1 MPERIPDRMGKI
13 VTFYSYKG
21 GTGRSMALANVA
33 WLLANAGNRVLTIDW
48 DLEAP
53 GLHRYFEPF
62 LADKNLEHS
71 TGVIDFVRDFATAAL
86 SRTAAP
92 SKDEKTSTQWFE
104 EYGDILAHAIPLDWE
119 FPNGG
124 ALHMVPAG
132 KQDSAY
138 GVRVNSFDWQDFYE
152 QLGGGVLLET
162 VKANLRR
169 AYDFILIDS
178 RTGVS
183 DTSGIC
189 TLQMPDELVV
199 CFTLNRQSV
208 FGASAAARHAFTARH
223 TPAGEPTLRIWP
235 LATRVEAYEKDRLE
249 IATNIARARF
259 SGLMVHLDP
268 VQEEIYWGE
277 IPVSYEPYYA
287 YTEVLSPF
295 RDQYNQTTS
304 MLARMLKLAGYL
316 NGGPLNDD
324 YLIDESR
331 MSEGLA
337 AYTSHGAGDF
347 YEELRWLGLEYDSMR
362 RRMRAGNARTN
373 LMTSLVNRAQ
383 TLAGQ
388 RDAGT
393 VAERLF
399 SDTTDGGRVVGLAL
413 ARKDPHRHHTE
424 MALSAIGDSKSAF
437 EQFQGLVLLQGLI
450 PTMHPAT
457 AAQFEEVLISQLGHP
472 FLGGDPSRARLAKRL
487 LPLLAEISEKSS
499 PQDSNSAAFVQAP
512 QHQSLIS
519 ITPTSTLIR
528 YPDPEERFGQSV
540 STRGSHAVRLPKTIR
555 IAPYPVTN
563 LEYLEFV
570 KSGGYNNIAFW
581 PFGGSYRTR
590 FVAGDKKS
598 LGPGHW
604 VNSGTIPDGL
614 ENHPVTA
621 ISFVEAQA
629 FISWYNSKTSY
640 DEPWGLP
647 TEDQWEFAAR
657 SEEGRIYPWG
667 DVFDQSRCNS
677 AEAGLGGT
685 SPVTDHKEGASKF
698 GCFHMAGNVWEFV
711 VAEGTRDNECVLRG
725 GSFKNDRFEVRSYL
739 RLSAVPITHRPADFG
754 FRLALFEAPL
764 AAA

>member
-1 MPERIPDRMGKI
+1 MTSERTPPRNGKI
-13 VTFYSYKG
+13 ITFYSYKG

-86 SRTAAP
+86 SKNEGP
-92 SKDEKTSTQWFE
+92 DITQWFE
-104 EYGDILAHAIPLDWE
+104 EYCDILAHAVPLNWE
-119 FPNGG
+119 FPNRG
-124 ALHMVPAG
+124 ALHLVPAG

-138 GVRVNSFDWQDFYE
+138 GVRVNSFDWHDFYE

-162 VKANLRR
+162 VKVNLRR

-208 FGASAAARHAFTARH
+208 FGASAAARHTFTVRH
-223 TPAGEPTLRIWP
+223 TPSGDPTVKIWP
-235 LATRVEAYEKDRLE
+235 LATRVEASEKDRLE

-268 VQEEIYWGE
+268 LQEETYWGE
-277 IPVSYEPYYA
+277 VPVSYEPYYA

-295 RDQYNQTTS
+295 RDQYHQATS
-304 MLARMLKLAGYL
+304 MLARMLKLSEYL
-316 NGGPLNDD
+316 NGKPLDDD

-331 MSEGLA
+331 ISEGLA
-337 AYTSHGAGDF
+337 AFTSHGAGDF
-347 YEELRWLGLEYDSMR
+347 YKELCWLGLEYDSIR
-362 RRMRAGNARTN
+362 KRMRPGNARTN
-373 LMTSLVNRAQ
+373 LMTSLVIRAQ

-393 VAERLF
+393 VGERLF
-399 SDTTDGGRVVGLAL
+399 NEATDGARVVGLAL
-413 ARKDPHRHHTE
+413 ARMDPQRHHAG
-424 MALSAIGDSKSAF
+424 MALSAIGSSKSAF
-437 EQFQGLVLLQGLI
+437 EQFQGLVLLQSLI
-450 PTMHPAT
+450 PSMRPAT
-457 AAQFEEVLISQLGHP
+457 AAQFEDVITAQLGHTI
-472 FLGGDPSRARLAKRL
+472 LDADPSRARLVKRL
-487 LPLLAEISEKSS
+487 LPMLAEISEKSS
-499 PQDSNSAAFVQAP
+499 FEAPNSAQFVRTP
-512 QHQSLIS
+512 QSLIS

-528 YPDPEERFGQSV
+528 YMDPDERHGPWV
-540 STRGSHAVRLPKTIR
+540 VTRGNHVIRLPKVIR

-570 KSGGYNNIAFW
+570 KSGGYHNTAFW
-581 PFGGSYRTR
+581 PLSGSYRTQ
-590 FVAGDKKS
+590 FVTSDKTS
-598 LGPGHW
+598 MGPAHW
-604 VNSGTIPDGL
+604 VNSETIPEGEED
-614 ENHPVTA
+614 HPVSS
-621 ISFVEAQA
+621 ISFLEAKA
-629 FISWYNSKTSY
+629 FISWYNSKA
-640 DEPWGLP
+640 DGNEEWVLP

-657 SEEGRIYPWG
+657 SEEGWIYPWG
-667 DVFDQSRCNS
+667 DVFDPARCNS
-677 AEAGLGGT
+677 TETGLQGT
-685 SPVTDHKEGASKF
+685 CPVKDHKDGASKF

-711 VAEGTRDNECVLRG
+711 TAEGTRENDCVLRG
-725 GSFKNDRFEVRSYL
+725 GSFKNDQLEVRSYL
-739 RLSAVPITHRPADFG
+739 RLQLVPVTLRSADFG
-754 FRLALFEAPL
+754 FRLALSEAQP
-764 AAA
+764 ASA